1 MLTWRF
7 FNLTPFKS
15 LANAGFCHSGVFMAD
30 DDQFDKEVYKTLY
43 EFQLKGL
50 ESVKALHAKHEDKAA
65 KYLTFTSII
74 IAAMSIFSKQY
85 LFDVENKSFI
95 FYLIVVLMVFVFLSL
110 SSIARNLFHV
120 LEVSK
125 VGKLEN
131 NKDMV
136 NYFTQN
142 ELTTIYYYLSI
153 DMAGVIKTYEDR
165 NSIKVNY
172 LNKAFIEIKFCG
184 LMFVLTVLLIIVDIL
199 II

>member
-1 MLTWRF
+1 
-7 FNLTPFKS
+7 
-15 LANAGFCHSGVFMAD
+15 
-30 DDQFDKEVYKTLY
+30 
-43 EFQLKGL
+43 
-50 ESVKALHAKHEDKAA
+50 
-65 KYLTFTSII
+65 
-74 IAAMSIFSKQY
+74 MSIFSKQY
-85 LFDVENKSFI
+85 LFDVENRSFI
-95 FYLIVVLMVFVFLSL
+95 VYVIVVLMVLVFLSL

-131 NKDMV
+131 NQKMI

-153 DMAGVIKTYEDR
+153 DMAEVIKTYEDR
-165 NSIKVNY
+165 NEIKVNY
-172 LNKAFIEIKFCG
+172 LNKAFKEIKSCG

>member
-1 MLTWRF
+1 M
-7 FNLTPFKS
+7 
-15 LANAGFCHSGVFMAD
+15 
-30 DDQFDKEVYKTLY
+30 VY
-43 EFQLKGL
+43 
-50 ESVKALHAKHEDKAA
+50 VALQV
-65 KYLTFTSII
+65 LLCPSII

-85 LFDVENKSFI
+85 LFDVENRSFI
-95 FYLIVVLMVFVFLSL
+95 VYVIVVLMVLVFLSL

-131 NKDMV
+131 NQKMI

-153 DMAGVIKTYEDR
+153 DMAEVIKTYEDR
-165 NSIKVNY
+165 NEIKVNY
-172 LNKAFIEIKFCG
+172 LNKAFKEIKSCG

>member
-1 MLTWRF
+1 MT
-7 FNLTPFKS
+7 
-15 LANAGFCHSGVFMAD
+15 AE
-30 DDQFDKEVYKTLY
+30 DQFDKEVYKTLY

-85 LFDVENKSFI
+85 LFDVEKKSFI
-95 FYLIVVLMVFVFLSL
+95 FYLIVVLMIFVFLSL

-142 ELTTIYYYLSI
+142 ELPTIYYYLSI
-153 DMAGVIKTYEDR
+153 DMAEVIKTYEDR
-165 NSIKVNY
+165 NTIKVNY
-172 LNKAFIEIKFCG
+172 LNKAFMEIKFCG

>member
-1 MLTWRF
+1 
-7 FNLTPFKS
+7 
-15 LANAGFCHSGVFMAD
+15 MAD
-30 DDQFDKEVYKTLY
+30 EDQFDKEVYKALY

-74 IAAMSIFSKQY
+74 IAAVSIFSKQY
-85 LFDVENKSFI
+85 LFDVANKSFI
-95 FYLIVVLMVFVFLSL
+95 FYIIVLLMVLVFLSL

-131 NKDMV
+131 NKNMV
-136 NYFTQN
+136 HYFTQN

-153 DMAGVIKTYEDR
+153 DMAEIIQTYEDR
-165 NSIKVNY
+165 NTIKVEY
-172 LNKAFIEIKFCG
+172 LNKAFGEIKSCG

>member
-1 MLTWRF
+1 
-7 FNLTPFKS
+7 
-15 LANAGFCHSGVFMAD
+15 MAD
-30 DDQFDKEVYKTLY
+30 EDQFDKEVYKALY

-74 IAAMSIFSKQY
+74 IAAVSIFSKQY
-85 LFDVENKSFI
+85 LFDVANKSFI
-95 FYLIVVLMVFVFLSL
+95 FYIIVLLMVLVFLSL

-131 NKDMV
+131 NKNMV

-153 DMAGVIKTYEDR
+153 DMAEIIQTYEDR
-165 NSIKVNY
+165 NAIKVEY
-172 LNKAFIEIKFCG
+172 LNKAFGEIKFCG